1 MEVGC
6 DVRKLMLA
14 LLRLND
20 LGMCSLSTE
29 QSKTLFVRGLSE
41 DTTEETL
48 RESFEGSISARIVTD
63 RDTGSS
69 KGYVKHH
76 LGLVPLLQRASLEWI
91 YAMWGLSCL
100 CGWVFEGSDLHR
112 TSLERCVC
120 LQSTACAHFSMS
132 SFLPTNLWQP
142 MDSHE
147 KNINCSALAHSQ
159 WGSIGCD
166 EPLLF
171 YK

>member
-1 MEVGC
+1 
-6 DVRKLMLA
+6 
-14 LLRLND
+14 
-20 LGMCSLSTE
+20 MCCLSTE

-69 KGYVKHH
+69 KGYVKHN
-76 LGLVPLLQRASLEWI
+76 LGLLQLLQERHVCVVQVLSNAYVGDSYKAVDGVELEGRPI
-91 YAMWGLSCL
+91 ALVG
-100 CGWVFEGSDLHR
+100 H
-112 TSLERCVC
+112 T
-120 LQSTACAHFSMS
+120 HFSMS
-132 SFLPTNLWQP
+132 SFLPTYPWQP

-147 KNINCSALAHSQ
+147 KDINSSVVARSQ
-159 WGSIGCD
+159 PGYTSVVINH
-166 EPLLF
+166 LLF